1 MADLRSALEQAFDN
15 PATEADN
22 YVSEPVE
29 EIESNDE
36 PLRNEKGQ
44 FVSKEEA
51 ETPVKASAD
60 EVTQEVEEQVEE
72 KPAIEAKPA
81 LNRPTTWKK
90 EYLPIWDKLTAG
102 QQLSFEEAFKLAEY
116 TNQREAEY
124 KKGVSTY
131 RQEAERAKQLEEAVE
146 IGRAHV

>member
-90 EYLPIWDKLTAG
+90 EYLNIWDRLEKNEPVTK
-102 QQLSFEEAFKLAEY
+102 EEFTKFAEY
-116 TNQREAEY
+116 ANQRENEY
-124 KKGVSTY
+124 KKGVSVY
-131 RQEAERAKQLEEAVE
+131 RDVANRILPLEHTIAP
-146 IGRAHV
+146 

>member
-102 QQLSFEEAFKLAEY
+102 QQLDRK
-116 TNQREAEY
+116 
-124 KKGVSTY
+124 ST
-131 RQEAERAKQLEEAVE
+131 RLNSS
-146 IGRAHV
+146 HT

>member
-15 PATEADN
+15 PSTEADN
-22 YVSEPVE
+22 YVSEPANEEPVAEVE
-29 EIESNDE
+29 VKDE

-44 FVSKEEA
+44 FVAKEEA
-51 ETPVKASAD
+51 ETPVAASETETD
-60 EVTQEVEEQVEE
+60 EEVEE
-72 KPAIEAKPA
+72 KPAEVKPA

-102 QQLSFEEAFKLAEY
+102 EQL
-116 TNQREAEY
+116 TQ
-124 KKGVSTY
+124 
-131 RQEAERAKQLEEAVE
+131 